1 MSDAA
6 LSPDTEYSLPFDP
19 NSPLVASGNL
29 RRREI
34 FSRLAQ
40 AAATLGAFA
49 AIAVLGVMIFA
60 VVSRGAAAISW
71 EFLTAAPEID
81 GSGGIGPAIVGT
93 GIIVALAT
101 AIAAPIGV
109 LTAIYTNEFAGGR
122 LGRAVRLTLDVM
134 NGLPSIVV
142 GIFVYA
148 VLVAGR
154 FQSGFAAAVALAIL
168 MLPMIA
174 RTTQEVLALV
184 PRTLRE
190 GAEALGVSRWRVV
203 VGVILPSAMGGIV
216 TATVLATAR
225 AAGETAPLILTTL
238 VFADEYVFNPF
249 TEAMPNIPVMI
260 FKLSEAAD
268 PTGFQRAWGAA
279 LVLLTF
285 ILLANITARALFE
298 RSRRKNEGR

>member
-1 MSDAA
+1 MTDPAA
-6 LSPDTEYSLPFDP
+6 GTAEEFEFPFDP
-19 NSPLVASGNL
+19 YSPLVASGNL
-29 RRREI
+29 RRRMI
-34 FSRLAQ
+34 LSRIAQGLA
-40 AAATLGAFA
+40 TFGAFA
-49 AIAVLGVMIFA
+49 AIAVLGIMVFA

-71 EFLTAAPEID
+71 DFLTQAPEID
-81 GSGGIGPAIVGT
+81 GSGGIGPAILGT

-122 LGRAVRLTLDVM
+122 LGNAVRLTLDVM
-134 NGLPSIVV
+134 NGLPSIVI

-148 VLVAGR
+148 ALVAGNQ
-154 FQSGFAAAVALAIL
+154 QSGFAASVALAIL

-174 RTTQEVLALV
+174 RTTQEVLSLV
-184 PRTLRE
+184 PRPMRE
-190 GAEALGVSRWRVV
+190 GAEALGVSHWRVV
-203 VGVILPSAMGGIV
+203 VGVVLPSAMGGIV

-238 VFADEYVFNPF
+238 VFADEYVLNPF

-285 ILLANITARALFE
+285 ILFANIMARTLFE
-298 RSRRKNEGR
+298 RSRRKNEGK